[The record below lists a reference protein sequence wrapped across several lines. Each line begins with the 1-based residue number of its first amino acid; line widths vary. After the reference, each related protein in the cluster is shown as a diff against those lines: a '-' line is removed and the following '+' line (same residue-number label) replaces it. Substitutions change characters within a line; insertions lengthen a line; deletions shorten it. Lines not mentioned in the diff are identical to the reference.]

1 MYMMKNCDA
10 TEISVSAKSRL
21 AKLLATENI
30 HVEHRSVS
38 TAAFDVKNRVLILPI
53 WKDITNDLYDLLVLH
68 EVGHA
73 LFTPLDGWH
82 GAASSRPQ
90 RFKGFLNITEDARI
104 EKKIKRKFPG
114 GRKSFV
120 KGYEDLLDRDFFG
133 IKERAVDTLNFID
146 RINIHTKAG
155 LAAGVHFTDE
165 ELPYVRMVEAAETF
179 EEAEAAAVA
188 IWEYMGGDASALTD
202 TNPTEVDWDDED
214 GDSEEGETTDVEV
227 PDTSEDGDDGE
238 DSDGSTGE
246 EDDTSSD
253 DEPEDGDGSEADDGE
268 STDEEE
274 AEENNTSGKSD
285 GDSSEDEDENG
296 SSADDGGAG
305 SEGGESTSS
314 SVTGQPRATTD
325 EAFRDHETDLV
336 DEDAE
341 EIVYT
346 QVASDDA
353 FNLDNIII
361 GPNYIHD
368 KLLAHA
374 EEYSH
379 EDNPASAKAMKDLA
393 EFKAA
398 NTKTVNYLAKEF
410 EMKKAA
416 DASSRATVAR
426 TGVLDVNNLHSYKWN
441 DDVFKRITNIPD
453 GKSHGL
459 VMFIDWSGSMGGNIK
474 GSIDQVLNLVLFCK
488 KVNIPFDVYAFTNA
502 ARGGVNSKTE
512 RMDRSKLETNDWT
525 IRRETFNLLHF
536 LTSNAKASEFQ
547 KHLMGMMMLRGGM
560 GWGYNRDYSIPG
572 WLGLG
577 GTPLNEA
584 IMTAIPVVNKFRADN
599 GLQIVNTA
607 FLTDGEGSTLRAV
620 HDPSEPGGLRSVYNG
635 IIRDKASRKEWKTDA
650 WGMSATL
657 LDVFRARTGSKIV
670 NFFIV
675 EDAKRHFVRRFL
687 DATPYDD
694 RGAREVDANAA
705 WKEARSEG
713 GVVVKDN
720 SANWDSYY
728 LIPGGEALTIT
739 EDGGLSDDLIGAKKG
754 QLKRAFAKSA
764 SGKLKN
770 RVILREF
777 VDLIAA

>member
-1 MYMMKNCDA
+1 MYMMNTRETA
-10 TEISVSAKSRL
+10 EISISSKSRL
-21 AKLLATENI
+21 AKLLAAENI

-38 TAAFDVKNRVLILPI
+38 TAAFDVKNRVLILPM
-53 WKDITNDLYDLLVLH
+53 WKDITEDLYDLLVLH

-73 LFTPLDGWH
+73 LYTPLDGWH
-82 GAASSRPQ
+82 GAASTRPKH
-90 RFKGFLNITEDARI
+90 FKGFLNITEDARI

-114 GRKSFV
+114 GRKSFI
-120 KGYEDLLDRDFFG
+120 KGYVDLMDRDFFG
-133 IKERAVDTLNFID
+133 LKDRSVHTLNFID

-155 LAAGVHFTDE
+155 LASGVQFSYE
-165 ELPYVRMVEAAETF
+165 EAPFVRMVEAAETF
-179 EEAEAAAVA
+179 AEAEAAAVA
-188 IWEYMGGDASALTD
+188 IYDYMGGDSGAMTD
-202 TNPTEVDWDDED
+202 TNPTEVEWDDDED
-214 GDSEEGETTDVEV
+214 GDTEEGETTEVEV

-246 EDDTSSD
+246 EDDTSD

-274 AEENNTSGKSD
+274 AEENSTSGKSD
-285 GDSSEDEDENG
+285 GDSKDDEEENG
-296 SSADDGGAG
+296 SSTDDGAAG
-305 SEGGESTSS
+305 DTGGESSSS
-314 SVTGQPRATTD
+314 SVTGNPRATTD
-325 EAFRDHETDLV
+325 EAFRDHENDLV

-341 EIVYT
+341 DISYT
-346 QVASDDA
+346 QVPSDNA
-353 FNLDNIII
+353 FNLDTIII
-361 GPNYIHD
+361 DPNYIHD
-368 KLLAHA
+368 KLLAYA
-374 EEYSH
+374 DEYSP
-379 EDNPASAKAMKDLA
+379 EDNPATAKAKKELA
-393 EFKAA
+393 NFKAA

-410 EMKKAA
+410 EMRKAA
-416 DASSRATVAR
+416 DASSRASVAR

-502 ARGGVNSKTE
+502 ARSEVTNSKND
-512 RMDRSKLETNDWT
+512 RMNKSKLEMGDFTF
-525 IRRETFNLLHF
+525 RRESFNLLH
-536 LTSNAKASEFQ
+536 LVTSNAKASEFQ
-547 KHLMGMMMLRGGM
+547 KHLTGMMMLRGGM
-560 GWGYNRDYSIPG
+560 GWGYSREYSIPG

-607 FLTDGEGSTLRAV
+607 FLTDGEGSGLHYV
-620 HDPSEPGGLRSVYNG
+620 HDPSESDGTRSVYNSV
-635 IIRDKASRKEWKTDA
+635 IRDKVSRKEWSSSA
-650 WGMSATL
+650 WGMSGVL
-657 LDVFRARTGSKIV
+657 LDVFRARTGSKVV

-675 EDAKRHFVRRFL
+675 EDAKRHFSRRWI
-687 DATPYDD
+687 DAHEYRP
-694 RGAREVDANAA
+694 EDAAVNAA
-705 WKEARSEG
+705 WKEAKSEG
-713 GVVVKDN
+713 GVSVEDN
-720 SANWDSYY
+720 TANWDSYY
-728 LIPGGEALTIT
+728 LIPGGAALVID

-754 QLKRAFAKSA
+754 QLKRAFAKA
-764 SGKLKN
+764 ATGKLRN